1 MKAWKSVD
9 NFFTELESS
18 LSWVLIGSGIGARL
32 WILSW
37 PWRGGGG
44 AGWSGSDIVLLSGGS
59 FCFGIGGFVFCNNKM
74 FQCFYLFLFIRSY
87 TLTQNKYY
95 KTSSYFTIKLLKLDH
110 CNWNFEFAIFLDL
123 IFLQIFDNKMHYKY
137 YLWSFG

>member
-1 MKAWKSVD
+1 MDIFTTKHAVFLKDKKQNKNGNEVKAWKSVD

-44 AGWSGSDIVLLSGGS
+44 AGWSGSDIVLLSGES
-59 FCFGIGGFVFCNNKM
+59 FCFGIGGFVFWNNKI

-87 TLTQNKYY
+87 TLTQNKNY
-95 KTSSYFTIKLLKLDH
+95 KTSSYFTIKLQRSL
-110 CNWNFEFAIFLDL
+110 
-123 IFLQIFDNKMHYKY
+123 
-137 YLWSFG
+137 

>member
-44 AGWSGSDIVLLSGGS
+44 AGWSGSDIVLLSGES
-59 FCFGIGGFVFCNNKM
+59 FCFGIGGFVFWNNKM

-87 TLTQNKYY
+87 TLTQK
-95 KTSSYFTIKLLKLDH
+95 KIIRHRRILPLSFSDH
-110 CNWNFEFAIFLDL
+110 CNWNFEYAIFLDL
-123 IFLQIFDNKMHYKY
+123 IFFQIFDNKMHYKY